1 MGKGCHILDKPIN
14 PDQWTLRCLF
24 RDYHVERRTLKEENR
39 KGHID
44 LVTLYDQQEK
54 LEDKYIQMTR
64 LAFSKDKFSFGTLMT
79 IKTFLKYQED
89 ASFVMYDGSGNYLDW
104 EGNELG
110 SINWSDYNK
119 YPEGTVFVAWYNK

>member
-1 MGKGCHILDKPIN
+1 MNKPII
-14 PDQWTLRCLF
+14 PDQWTLRYLF
-24 RDYHVERRTLKEENR
+24 QDYHDERRALKTENR

-44 LVTLYDQQEK
+44 FLTMCDQQEK

-64 LAFSKDKFSFGTLMT
+64 LAFTKSILSFGELMT
-79 IKTFLKYQED
+79 IETFIKHQKNKCLI
-89 ASFVMYDGSGNYLDW
+89 SYDGSGSYLDW
-104 EGNELG
+104 DGNELG